1 MPYGR
6 VTTSRHG
13 STLRYP
19 WSTPRLRRNLGARR
33 DSENLVDP
41 RTWINLQD
49 SDNDRLAVRLT
60 VCRPYA
66 RMLGLERVLSCT
78 PRTEDL

>member
-13 STLRYP
+13 STLVIVVELPDYGETSERG
-19 WSTPRLRRNLGARR
+19 R
-33 DSENLVDP
+33 SENLVDP
-41 RTWINLQD
+41 RTWINLD
-49 SDNDRLAVRLT
+49 SDNDRLAVKLT

-66 RMLGLERVLSCT
+66 RMLGL
-78 PRTEDL
+78 